1 MRTKQN
7 FCSHLNFYFSTLEIA
22 RATCIGLK
30 HYRSYSISWVGCF
43 QLTITLFIMCL
54 RDLGAAGQWVWVCEG
69 WLCMKGKREI
79 SKAGIPCHWNLFLI
93 DLPFWNKLALLSSA
107 ILTPAELHLVVREGY
122 EEYEGYSEEYSEE

>member
-1 MRTKQN
+1 
-7 FCSHLNFYFSTLEIA
+7 
-22 RATCIGLK
+22 
-30 HYRSYSISWVGCF
+30 
-43 QLTITLFIMCL
+43 
-54 RDLGAAGQWVWVCEG
+54 
-69 WLCMKGKREI
+69 MKGKREI